1 MLLVV
6 TISSQGSKL
15 RVKDDAKDGVFFLVF
30 IAEVSLN
37 ECVFEKTLLFLD
49 SFLNEDRTNRV
60 SFGLRHECQLARGYC
75 S

>member
-1 MLLVV
+1 MILKMRNL
-6 TISSQGSKL
+6 
-15 RVKDDAKDGVFFLVF
+15 LVF
-30 IAEVSLN
+30 IAEVSLS

-60 SFGLRHECQLARGYC
+60 SFGLRPANECQLSRGYC